1 MPHLSHRGSVSDL
14 LACSGLEVL
23 IRLVGF
29 SRWRHM
35 FKDLPTASFR
45 PILFMLL
52 RCRTD
57 YQRPAARA
65 EEAIYSLSH
74 LQWKDS
80 WFLFAGLLAD
90 LLLGLHWGGRSS
102 CRPCG
107 SDARPQDLGLVI
119 LMVLETWVCIAT
131 WLATS
136 SVASYANSCLSLP
149 EKRVRHRSVSSFR
162 NSLPVDCPRPL
173 LSLLDSGLNSDA
185 LDNVFL
191 IRPTCCQFG

>member
-80 WFLFAGLLAD
+80 WFLFCRVVSRPSAGST
-90 LLLGLHWGGRSS
+90 LGG
-102 CRPCG
+102 
-107 SDARPQDLGLVI
+107 
-119 LMVLETWVCIAT
+119 
-131 WLATS
+131 
-136 SVASYANSCLSLP
+136 
-149 EKRVRHRSVSSFR
+149 
-162 NSLPVDCPRPL
+162 
-173 LSLLDSGLNSDA
+173 
-185 LDNVFL
+185 
-191 IRPTCCQFG
+191 